1 MNKIEKFLKK
11 LSPTEGKEMQEIISR
26 IVGGKY
32 ENIDMQKMSGYVSRY
47 RVRKGRIRII
57 FTLHD
62 YGAVIEKVDFR
73 NDHTY

>member
-11 LSPTEGKEMQEIISR
+11 LSSAERKEIQEIISR

-32 ENIDMQKMSGYVSRY
+32 ENMDMQKMSGYVSRY

-73 NDHTY
+73 NDNTY